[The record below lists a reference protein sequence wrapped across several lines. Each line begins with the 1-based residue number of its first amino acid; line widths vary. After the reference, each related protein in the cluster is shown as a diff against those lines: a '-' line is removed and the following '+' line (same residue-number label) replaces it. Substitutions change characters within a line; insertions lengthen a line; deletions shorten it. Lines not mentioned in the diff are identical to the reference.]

1 MKMTGNTI
9 LITGGTSGIGLGLA
23 LRLHEAG
30 NKVVVAGRRK
40 ELLDEITAEHP
51 GIDALVLDVADPG
64 SIDEERTPT
73 QPWTVHVVSGAARDA
88 LAKELLR
95 AEEEGRTSRDFTDG
109 YGEGLYLERS
119 QALGAS
125 VYRARGVERSDRDGR
140 RAVVRENL
148 EFYGAPHAAFLFMP
162 ALGDGVRTAGDI
174 GMYAQN
180 FLLSLA
186 ARGLAGIPQTVL
198 GVSAD
203 TVREFLG
210 VPAELKL
217 LFGISFGMADP
228 VAPVNTLRT
237 ERVPLERS
245 VVLHDTPGVL
255 DRQ

>member
-1 MKMTGNTI
+1 MP
-9 LITGGTSGIGLGLA
+9 GTASPFTDIARSRRSPRRFLPAA
-23 LRLHEAG
+23 LSSSDIRGVLEDAQ
-30 NKVVVAGRRK
+30 
-40 ELLDEITAEHP
+40 TAP
-51 GIDALVLDVADPG
+51 
-64 SIDEERTPT
+64 SNSNT

-88 LAKELLR
+88 LAQDLLR
-95 AEEEGRTSRDFTDG
+95 AEEEGRTSQDFTDG
-109 YGEGLYLERS
+109 YGEEGIYVERS
-119 QALGAS
+119 RALGAS
-125 VYRARGVERSDRDGR
+125 VYRARGVERSDRGGR
-140 RAVVRENL
+140 RAAVRENL

-198 GVSAD
+198 GVYAD

-210 VPAELKL
+210 VPVELKL

-228 VAPVNTLRT
+228 SAPVNTLRT
-237 ERVPLERS
+237 ERVPLRRS

-255 DRQ
+255 DRP

>member
-1 MKMTGNTI
+1 MP
-9 LITGGTSGIGLGLA
+9 GTASPFTDIARARRSPRRFLPTA
-23 LRLHEAG
+23 LSSSDIRGVLEDAQ
-30 NKVVVAGRRK
+30 
-40 ELLDEITAEHP
+40 TAP
-51 GIDALVLDVADPG
+51 
-64 SIDEERTPT
+64 SNSNT

-88 LAKELLR
+88 LAEYLLR
-95 AEEEGRTSRDFTDG
+95 AEEEGRTSPDFTDG
-109 YGEGLYLERS
+109 YGDGIYLERA

-125 VYRARGVERSDRDGR
+125 HYRARGIGRSDRDGR
-140 RAVVRENL
+140 SAAVRENL

-180 FLLSLA
+180 FLLSLSS
-186 ARGLAGIPQTVL
+186 RGLAGIPQTVL
-198 GVSAD
+198 GVYAD

-228 VAPVNTLRT
+228 AAPVNTLRT
-237 ERVPLERS
+237 ERVPLQRS

-255 DRQ
+255 DGS

>member
-1 MKMTGNTI
+1 MP
-9 LITGGTSGIGLGLA
+9 GTASPFTDIARSRRSPRRFLPTA
-23 LRLHEAG
+23 LSPSDIRGVLEDAQ
-30 NKVVVAGRRK
+30 
-40 ELLDEITAEHP
+40 TAP
-51 GIDALVLDVADPG
+51 
-64 SIDEERTPT
+64 SNSNT

-88 LAKELLR
+88 LGKELLR
-95 AEEEGRTSRDFTDG
+95 AEEEGRTSPDFTDG

-140 RAVVRENL
+140 RAAVRENL

-198 GVSAD
+198 GVYAD

-228 VAPVNTLRT
+228 AAPVNALRT
-237 ERVPLERS
+237 ERVPLQRS
-245 VVLHDTPGVL
+245 VVLHDTSGVL
-255 DRQ
+255 DRP